1 MGERKGKGSQFV
13 TFSFDG
19 RTLMGRVVDE
29 RDEQTGVR
37 VLSVYLAV
45 YYLVIH
51 AAWMSFEQLLVAWE
65 LISVCG

>member
-1 MGERKGKGSQFV
+1 MSEMSKQESV
-13 TFSFDG
+13 Y
-19 RTLMGRVVDE
+19 
-29 RDEQTGVR
+29 
-37 VLSVYLAV
+37 SVYLAV